1 MTIENYARLLSI
13 AVAIFCIIFST
24 FPVADAIHVNSR
36 EEDQAKYDPFSAKI
50 ERKVLDVMT
59 STNPDLIAKKIGAS
73 YQAGRITVYVYLDES
88 YGPSPPPGIDV
99 SARADNILVSK
110 LTLQE
115 INQLSQLD
123 SVNRITLPIKP
134 VFRGHAVSEGV
145 GFTNADLLHAG
156 GITGTGVTVAV
167 IDSGFFTSNAE
178 MPANYTS
185 DDITLSGSIFI
196 DDSINATLPSESGSN
211 QTSTIYK
218 ESETTSE
225 ISQTGTSIESTT
237 NYTSSESQTIAPSSD
252 TSDDEVSQPVLQ
264 VDLISLDTVQAENM
278 TAGNENTTNYLTV
291 SNTELNQDLNQ
302 LTISVWVRPN
312 YANGSTELAVVGK
325 ENSFL
330 LSINNIIPPE
340 KTAIFSV
347 FDGIAWSTVTG
358 STQIRQE
365 GWTHLAAIV
374 NGTEVSLYQNGVL

>member
-24 FPVADAIHVNSR
+24 FPAADAIHVNSR

-73 YQAGRITVYVYLDES
+73 YQAGRIIVYVYLDES

-123 SVNRITLPIKP
+123 SVKRITLPIKP

-156 GITGTGVTVAV
+156 GITDTGVTVAV

-178 MPANYTS
+178 ISANV
-185 DDITLSGSIFI
+185 I
-196 DDSINATLPSESGSN
+196 DTFVGAGCANVLCGDTGSN
-211 QTSTIYK
+211 SHGTAVA
-218 ESETTSE
+218 E
-225 ISQTGTSIESTT
+225 IIVDMAPSVSLVLYPITDLVDFL
-237 NYTSSESQTIAPSSD
+237 NAVDNTIARGD
-252 TSDDEVSQPVLQ
+252 IDV
-264 VDLISLDTVQAENM
+264 ISKYIM
-278 TAGNENTTNYLTV
+278 
-291 SNTELNQDLNQ
+291 
-302 LTISVWVRPN
+302 
-312 YANGSTELAVVGK
+312 
-325 ENSFL
+325 
-330 LSINNIIPPE
+330 
-340 KTAIFSV
+340 
-347 FDGIAWSTVTG
+347 
-358 STQIRQE
+358 
-365 GWTHLAAIV
+365 
-374 NGTEVSLYQNGVL
+374 